1 MLVRSRMIPDVVTVA
16 SSTSLGEA
24 LRLTREHA
32 IRHLPVVDDG
42 QLAGVVSDRDLR
54 LAAPPV
60 WASGTDYD
68 ELRAAF
74 ENKCVSDVMTAH
86 TIISTTEDTPIED
99 AARLL
104 YEHRIGCLPVMRGT
118 ELVGIITETDVM
130 RAFVE
135 LFGTGEGTSRIEV
148 RIPNRA
154 GELAR
159 VVRAIGVDFKCN
171 ITGLVVPP
179 IADTTEAI
187 AIVHVQISDV
197 SKIVEHLRKLGYM
210 VGSPAIDLEPAHA
223 HKRELEHVRP
233 WGGDGF

>member
-1 MLVRSRMIPDVVTVA
+1 MLVRSRMTPDVLTVTP
-16 SSTSLGEA
+16 TSPLGEA
-24 LRLTREHA
+24 LRITRDHS
-32 IRHLPVVDDG
+32 IRHLPVIDENGLV
-42 QLAGVVSDRDLR
+42 GVVSDRDLR

-60 WASGTDYD
+60 WATGSDYE
-68 ELRAAF
+68 ELRQAF
-74 ENKCVSDVMTAH
+74 ESKCVRDVMTVHA
-86 TIISTTEDTPIED
+86 IVSTTEDTPIED

-104 YEHRIGCLPVMRGT
+104 YEHRIGCLPVMRGNQ
-118 ELVGIITETDVM
+118 LVGILTETDVM

-135 LFGTGEGTSRIEV
+135 LFGTGDGTSRIEV

-179 IADTTEAI
+179 IAGTTEAI
-187 AIVHVQISDV
+187 AIVHVQVASATE
-197 SKIVEHLRKLGYM
+197 IVEYLRKLGYR
-210 VGSPAIDLEPAHA
+210 VGSPAIDLEPEDA